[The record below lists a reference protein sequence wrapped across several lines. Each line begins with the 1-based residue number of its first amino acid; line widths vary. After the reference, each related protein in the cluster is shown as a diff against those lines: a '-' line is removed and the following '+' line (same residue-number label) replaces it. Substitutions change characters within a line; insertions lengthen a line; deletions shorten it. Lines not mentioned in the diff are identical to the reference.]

1 MAKFRIAVPALW
13 RPPLTL
19 ADLSGAKIRE
29 MPPGAANPLEY
40 GSEDFV
46 VFLNDIQKQIRQLST
61 DLNKENI
68 SAKETADKSYLI
80 ARLQL
85 ETTRLIARFNVEF
98 PDFVVSFSPEHQ
110 DSYTIVDKAFVS
122 GFRRR

>member
-29 MPPGAANPLEY
+29 MPSGAANPSEY

-46 VFLNDIQKQIRQLST
+46 VFLNGIQKQIHQLSL

-68 SAKETADKSYLI
+68 SDKETADKTYLMS
-80 ARLQL
+80 RLQL
-85 ETTRLIARFNVEF
+85 ETTRLIARFAVEF
-98 PDFVVSFSPEHQ
+98 PDFVVSFSLEHRE
-110 DSYTIVDKAFVS
+110 SYSIVAKAFVS

>member
-29 MPPGAANPLEY
+29 MPPGAANPSEY

-46 VFLNDIQKQIRQLST
+46 VFLNGIQKQIHQLSI

-68 SAKETADKSYLI
+68 SSKETADKTYLMS
-80 ARLQL
+80 RLQL
-85 ETTRLIARFNVEF
+85 ETTRLIARFNLEF
-98 PDFVVSFSPEHQ
+98 PDFVISFSLEHQ
-110 DSYTIVDKAFVS
+110 DSYSIIAKAFVS